1 MHGVGEVGRAES
13 TSCAIIHVTGSRNY
27 STLVWDWASVW
38 LGLPENRRR
47 YKDLQDH
54 SSRSSLFA
62 EKALEHGASQEE
74 IPVAGAS
81 LNNSLRVT
89 LS

>member
-1 MHGVGEVGRAES
+1 MYGVGQVDRAES
-13 TSCAIIHVTGSRNY
+13 ISCAIIHLTGSRNY

-38 LGLPENRRR
+38 LGLPENKRR

-74 IPVAGAS
+74 IPVPGAS
-81 LNNSLRVT
+81 VT
-89 LS
+89 TV